1 MVTSTKVLV
10 ILSSAEKEK
19 AIAGLMYAKSAH
31 ENRWVDDIRVVL
43 FGPIE
48 RILANDEELKE
59 LSSTV
64 FKITAHPV
72 ACTTF
77 ADEPATADALKALGC
92 EVDQVGGIISEY
104 LRNGFI
110 PLVF

>member
-1 MVTSTKVLV
+1 MVSSTKVLV

-19 AIAGLMYAKSAH
+19 AIAGLMYAKNAH
-31 ENRWVDDIRVVL
+31 ENRWVDDIRLVL

-48 RILANDEELKE
+48 RLLVTDAELRD

-64 FKITAHPV
+64 FKIAAHPV

-77 ADEPATADALKALGC
+77 ADEPATGNALKALGC
-92 EVDQVGGIISEY
+92 EVDQVGAIISEY